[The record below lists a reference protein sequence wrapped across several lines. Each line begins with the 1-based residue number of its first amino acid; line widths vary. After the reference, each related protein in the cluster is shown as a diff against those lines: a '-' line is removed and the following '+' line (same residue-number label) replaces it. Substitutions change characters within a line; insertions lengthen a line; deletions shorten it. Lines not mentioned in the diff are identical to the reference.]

1 MIKRVLV
8 SLCIGLLAASS
19 VSADTVLGVTMSI
32 DAWDMDSSGELA
44 DSANL
49 QDFDLGSQTP
59 ANFSFALEH
68 PVPLIPNFRLK
79 FAELSSDERNQLSSE
94 FTFNGETYSVNES
107 VDVDFNLQSSDFI
120 FYYEFLDNDIVS
132 LDLGM
137 NAKYLDG
144 DIRVVSSDGSQSSSQ
159 SFKGVVPML
168 YGAFQIGVPATR
180 LSFFG
185 DLSLLSVGD
194 HTLRDYQAGVAYTLI
209 ENMAVDFNL
218 RGGYRSFTL
227 ELEDLDD
234 IYADWAFDGLFLGV
248 EADF

>member
-8 SLCIGLLAASS
+8 SLCIGLSAASS

-44 DSANL
+44 DSVNL

-79 FAELSSDERNQLSSE
+79 FAELSSDERNQLSAD
-94 FTFNGETYSVNES
+94 FDFNGVPYSANES

-120 FYYEFLDNDIVS
+120 FYYEFLDNDLVS
-132 LDLGM
+132 LDLGL
-137 NAKYLDG
+137 NVKYLDG
-144 DIRVVSSDGSQSSSQ
+144 DIQVKSSSDGDSSSQ
-159 SFKGVVPML
+159 TFKGVVPML

-209 ENMAVDFNL
+209 ENMAIDINL

-234 IYADWAFDGLFLGV
+234 IYADWTFDGLFLGV